1 VATERDRCS
10 TRSLL
15 LGESMIGTA
24 STVSNWIMLEQR
36 GPWGRDVLAS
46 RRLPGQVGWRLRA
59 LSAVLRVRIVFIRRY
74 GRQPVPGDLACFVAH
89 TGPDQPWLERTRLGS
104 VADLFQADLSPLAL
118 GRPPGVGE
126 LDPGPL
132 FLVCT
137 HGRRDPCCA
146 ERGRPV
152 ARALHAANGDRAW
165 EVSHIGGDR
174 FAGNVVAFP
183 HGLYFGRLEPAA
195 AILAARSYEDGR
207 IDLEHYRGRS
217 CYSFA
222 VQAAETFVRRR
233 AGLAGVDDLR
243 LTRARRMGSDSV
255 EAEFEGLDGT
265 VHRTEVQVDRAD
277 QPRVLTCHGTTP
289 TRPPVYELLG

>member
-1 VATERDRCS
+1 MA
-10 TRSLL
+10 
-15 LGESMIGTA
+15 GTA

-36 GPWGRDVLAS
+36 GPWARDVLATS
-46 RRLPGQVGWRLRA
+46 RLPAQVNRRLRA
-59 LSAVLRVRIVFIRRY
+59 LSVDLRVRIVFIRRY
-74 GRQPVPGDLACFVAH
+74 GRHPIAKDLACFMAH

-104 VADLFQADLSPLAL
+104 VAELFEADLSPLAR

-126 LDPGPL
+126 LDPRPL

-152 ARALHAANGDRAW
+152 ARALHTAYDDRAW

-183 HGLYFGRLEPAA
+183 HGLYFGRLEPAT
-195 AILAARSYEDGR
+195 AIVSARSYEGGQ

-217 CYSFA
+217 CYTFA
-222 VQAAETFVRRR
+222 VQAAESFVRRR

-243 LTRARRMGSDSV
+243 LIEARRIGTDLI
-255 EAEFEGLDGT
+255 ETAFESPDGT
-265 VHRTEVQVDRAD
+265 VHRAVVRVNQVD
-277 QPRVLTCHGTTP
+277 QPRILTCHGITP
-289 TRPPVYELLG
+289 AQPPVYEVVD

>member
-1 VATERDRCS
+1 MT
-10 TRSLL
+10 
-15 LGESMIGTA
+15 GTA
-24 STVSNWIMLEQR
+24 STVSNWIMLEHR
-36 GPWGRDVLAS
+36 GPWARDILAG
-46 RRLPGQVGWRLRA
+46 RRLPGEVNRRLRA
-59 LSAVLRVRIVFIRRY
+59 ISADLGVRIVFIRRH
-74 GRQPVPGDLACFVAH
+74 GRHPIAGDLACFVAH
-89 TGPDQPWLERTRLGS
+89 TGPDRPWLERTRLGS
-104 VADLFQADLSPLAL
+104 LTDLLQADLSALAR

-126 LDPGPL
+126 FDPGPL

-152 ARALHAANGDRAW
+152 ARALHDVYGDRAW

-183 HGLYFGRLEPAA
+183 HGLYFGRLEPDA

-217 CYSFA
+217 CYAFP
-222 VQAAETFVRRR
+222 VQAAEAFVRRG
-233 AGLAGVDDLR
+233 AGLTGVDDLR
-243 LTRARRMGSDSV
+243 LTGARRTRTDLV
-255 EAEFEGLDGT
+255 EAEFEGPDGT
-265 VHRTEVQVDRAD
+265 VHRAAVRVRPAD

-289 TRPPVYELLG
+289 ARPPVYDLVE